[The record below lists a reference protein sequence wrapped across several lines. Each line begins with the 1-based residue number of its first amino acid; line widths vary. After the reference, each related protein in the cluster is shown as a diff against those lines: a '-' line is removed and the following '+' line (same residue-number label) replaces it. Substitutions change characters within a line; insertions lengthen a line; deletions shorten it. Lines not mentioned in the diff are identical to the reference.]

1 MENTVKRITKAQK
14 FEDVIAL
21 LNGNPATFIDKDG
34 AVEFIRNE
42 MALLAKKNASD
53 SHKPTAVQE
62 ANEKFKAF
70 ILEFLSTQTEGRTC
84 TEVAKSVPALS
95 DFNNQKVAALMRQL
109 VDAGKVSKATVKGN
123 EIEYGTLTKIS
134 VYKNQLP
141 TPYNITYNGTMCC
154 VHSGIISEDD
164 IPEYK
169 KKEIPKLLE
178 KLNLTDGQVDA
189 SEITFSEVGKLSDE
203 VVPVE

>member
-53 SHKPTAVQE
+53 SRKPTATQE

-70 ILEFLSTQTEGRTC
+70 ILEFLSEQESGKTC
-84 TEVAKSVPALS
+84 TEIGKSVPELV
-95 DFNNQKVAALMRQL
+95 DFNNQKIAALMRQL
-109 VDAGKVSKATVKGN
+109 YDANKVRKATVKGKSLF
-123 EIEYGTLTKIS
+123 TL
-134 VYKNQLP
+134 
-141 TPYNITYNGTMCC
+141 
-154 VHSGIISEDD
+154 
-164 IPEYK
+164 
-169 KKEIPKLLE
+169 
-178 KLNLTDGQVDA
+178 A
-189 SEITFSEVGKLSDE
+189 
-203 VVPVE
+203 